1 MTSEDKSKVA
11 SFAKSHMSKA
21 KSVKEWNSLREQ
33 LSTVLAK
40 DETVK
45 DFALRYIDTAPG
57 HSRMVGNAKSL
68 IYTTLHQKQC
78 S

>member
-1 MTSEDKSKVA
+1 MTSEDKSKVQT
-11 SFAKSHMSKA
+11 FAKSHMSRA

-40 DETVK
+40 DEIVK
-45 DFALRYIDTAPG
+45 DFVLRYIDTAPG
-57 HSRMVGNAKSL
+57 HSHMVGNAKSL